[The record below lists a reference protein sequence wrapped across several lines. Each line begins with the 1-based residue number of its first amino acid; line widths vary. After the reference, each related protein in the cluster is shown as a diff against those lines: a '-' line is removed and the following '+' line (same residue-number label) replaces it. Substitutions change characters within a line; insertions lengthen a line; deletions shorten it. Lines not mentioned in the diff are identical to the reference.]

1 MKIYHLLALIP
12 FIAILGF
19 SSWANHVEPFVLGM
33 PFLLFW
39 VVLWTVFST
48 PVMWIIFKLDSANK
62 GER

>member
-19 SSWANHVEPFVLGM
+19 SSWANQVDPYVLGM

-39 VVLWTVFST
+39 VVLWTVIST
-48 PVMWIIFKLDSANK
+48 PIMWIIYKLDSTSK
-62 GER
+62 EGR

>member
-19 SSWANHVEPFVLGM
+19 SSWANQVDPYVLGM

-39 VVLWTVFST
+39 VVLWTVIST
-48 PVMWIIFKLDSANK
+48 PIMWIIYKLDSTNK
-62 GER
+62 EGR